1 MNWSINLGS
10 PIDIWKNQK
19 VRTIGTLTLW
29 SMLVSSPTRH
39 RGHACLAAHRLW
51 APKEVQQDC
60 SLMPHIDLQVGIQP
74 AGWGEGGGV
83 MVVAVRA
90 DATLALNS
98 PWLLR
103 LVGLIGVASLC
114 QRPCGGRTIYRSCSH
129 RPSSLRPDNWPTI
142 YILVLEVGW
151 SLVSLYPSNYTP
163 SMRQL

>member
-1 MNWSINLGS
+1 MLQANNELVNKFRITTWHPEKSEGENNWNTHGVIYVGVIADS
-10 PIDIWKNQK
+10 P
-19 VRTIGTLTLW
+19 
-29 SMLVSSPTRH
+29 P
-39 RGHACLAAHRLW
+39 GHACLAAHRLW

-103 LVGLIGVASLC
+103 LVGLIGVASL
-114 QRPCGGRTIYRSCSH
+114 R
-129 RPSSLRPDNWPTI
+129 
-142 YILVLEVGW
+142 
-151 SLVSLYPSNYTP
+151 
-163 SMRQL
+163 